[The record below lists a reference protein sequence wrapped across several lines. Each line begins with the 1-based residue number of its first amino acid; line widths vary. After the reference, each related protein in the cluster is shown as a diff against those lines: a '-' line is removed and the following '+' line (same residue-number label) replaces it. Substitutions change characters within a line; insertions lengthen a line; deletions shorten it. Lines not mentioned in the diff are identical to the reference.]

1 VLLLKT
7 YHRAQSCHKLGR
19 SFDRKTFSVSPEL
32 FTKRKLKEI
41 RGVLLPKYPIEHGV
55 VNNWDDVEN
64 LKNGKF
70 NFFFVTGACCCSST
84 L

>member
-1 VLLLKT
+1 VLLL
-7 YHRAQSCHKLGR
+7 
-19 SFDRKTFSVSPEL
+19 
-32 FTKRKLKEI
+32 
-41 RGVLLPKYPIEHGV
+41 KYPIEHGV